1 MSTPPSSATA
11 APAQSIRPE
20 PSRAAAAGWLIAG
33 TVAAIIFDA
42 LIALVSR
49 AAGASDDFEPLQ
61 PGPYVTFTVLG
72 ILVGAAGWAVI
83 RRRSA
88 QPRTLVYWLV
98 PAVVVISLVP
108 DLLMFVS
115 DYIPHADAAGIIG
128 LVLMH
133 VAVAAV
139 AVAAYHRA
147 LPLNDKPRS
156 RLTAAPPSRT
166 GNLLTGPPSREP
178 SGHPRTK
185 QPSALS

>member
-1 MSTPPSSATA
+1 MSTTPSSATP
-11 APAQSIRPE
+11 APARSIRSA

-33 TVAAIIFDA
+33 TVAAIIADA

-72 ILVGAAGWAVI
+72 VIIGAVGWAVI
-83 RRRSA
+83 RRWSA
-88 QPRTLVYWLV
+88 RPRALLSWLV
-98 PAVVVISLVP
+98 PAVVVISFVP
-108 DLLMFVS
+108 DLLMLVS

-147 LPLNDKPRS
+147 LPLYDTPRS
-156 RLTAAPPSRT
+156 
-166 GNLLTGPPSREP
+166 
-178 SGHPRTK
+178 
-185 QPSALS
+185 

>member
-1 MSTPPSSATA
+1 MSTTPSSAAA

-33 TVAAIIFDA
+33 TGAAIVADA

-49 AAGASDDFEPLQ
+49 AAGASDAFEPLQ
-61 PGPYVTFTVLG
+61 PGPYVTFTVVGVL
-72 ILVGAAGWAVI
+72 IGAAGWAVI
-83 RRRSA
+83 RRWSA
-88 QPRTLVYWLV
+88 QPRALLSWLV

-108 DLLMFVS
+108 DLWMFVS
-115 DYIPHADAAGIIG
+115 DYIPHADAAGTIG
-128 LVLMH
+128 LVVMH

-156 RLTAAPPSRT
+156 
-166 GNLLTGPPSREP
+166 
-178 SGHPRTK
+178 
-185 QPSALS
+185 